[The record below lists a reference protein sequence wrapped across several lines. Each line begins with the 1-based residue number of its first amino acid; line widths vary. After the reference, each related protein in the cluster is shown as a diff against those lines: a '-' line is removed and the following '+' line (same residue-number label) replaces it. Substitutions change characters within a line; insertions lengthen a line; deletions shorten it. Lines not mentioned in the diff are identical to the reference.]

1 MLRSL
6 ENRAVEFGAYVVM
19 KLPSFLMSPDSWPFS
34 GVDLIL
40 MDEVLGLIK
49 RKKVWSADAEIVVQ
63 VVKNAIGQQEV
74 DT

>member
-6 ENRAVEFGAYVVM
+6 ENRAVEFGADVVM

-49 RKKVWSADAEIVVQ
+49 RKKIEVQ
-63 VVKNAIGQQEV
+63 MQK
-74 DT
+74 

>member
-49 RKKVWSADAEIVVQ
+49 RKKKCEVQ
-63 VVKNAIGQQEV
+63 MQK
-74 DT
+74 

>member
-49 RKKVWSADAEIVVQ
+49 RKKVRSADAEIV
-63 VVKNAIGQQEV
+63 ESSR
-74 DT
+74 

>member
-49 RKKVWSADAEIVVQ
+49 RKKVWSADAEIV
-63 VVKNAIGQQEV
+63 ESSR
-74 DT
+74 